1 VGGVFLFVLFAVF
14 AISLLSVFYF
24 IKASNKGYSYF
35 QKLAFRI
42 CDCYWIYWVMCY
54 IDLELFNQNYLIK
67 INVP

>member
-14 AISLLSVFYF
+14 AINLLSVFYF

-42 CDCYWIYWVMCY
+42 CDCYWIYWV
-54 IDLELFNQNYLIK
+54 
-67 INVP
+67 